1 MVEKPV
7 VLFADSSSDL
17 GDALQ
22 ERYNVQII
30 PIHVVVDGKTYD
42 DGKEISTDAIYQRFY
57 DEKLL
62 PKTAAINPNEYMN
75 AFTPWIEKGYEVVYI
90 GLGGALSSCMQ
101 SSFLVAEEM
110 EGVYPV
116 DSCNLSTGIGLL
128 VIRAAELIAEGKSAA
143 EVQQEI
149 KALTGKSHA
158 SFILDTLT
166 FLSAGGRCSAVTALA
181 ASLLNLKPCIRVDN
195 KDGSMGVGKK
205 YRGKLIK
212 VLEKYVEEELSSYGD
227 TLDTSRIFITH
238 SGIDEEC
245 IEAVRARIN
254 SMVQFDEIHVTRASS
269 TISCHCGPNTLGILF
284 MTK

>member
-1 MVEKPV
+1 M
-7 VLFADSSSDL
+7 
-17 GDALQ
+17 
-22 ERYNVQII
+22 
-30 PIHVVVDGKTYD
+30 
-42 DGKEISTDAIYQRFY
+42 
-57 DEKLL
+57 
-62 PKTAAINPNEYMN
+62 
-75 AFTPWIEKGYEVVYI
+75 
-90 GLGGALSSCMQ
+90 
-101 SSFLVAEEM
+101 
-110 EGVYPV
+110 YPV

-149 KALTGKSHA
+149 KAMTGKSHA

-238 SGIDEEC
+238 SGIEPEIVD
-245 IEAVRARIN
+245 AVKSYLESLGRFAE
-254 SMVQFDEIHVTRASS
+254 FHETRAGGVISS
-269 TISCHCGPNTLGILF
+269 HCGPGTLGVLF
-284 MTK
+284 VEE

>member
-1 MVEKPV
+1 MAEKPV

-17 GDALQ
+17 GQALQ

-110 EGVYPV
+110 DKG
-116 DSCNLSTGIGLL
+116 
-128 VIRAAELIAEGKSAA
+128 
-143 EVQQEI
+143 
-149 KALTGKSHA
+149 
-158 SFILDTLT
+158 
-166 FLSAGGRCSAVTALA
+166 
-181 ASLLNLKPCIRVDN
+181 
-195 KDGSMGVGKK
+195 
-205 YRGKLIK
+205 
-212 VLEKYVEEELSSYGD
+212 
-227 TLDTSRIFITH
+227 
-238 SGIDEEC
+238 
-245 IEAVRARIN
+245 
-254 SMVQFDEIHVTRASS
+254 
-269 TISCHCGPNTLGILF
+269 
-284 MTK
+284 

>member
-1 MVEKPV
+1 MADKPV
-7 VLFADSSSDL
+7 VLFADSASDL
-17 GDALQ
+17 GAELI
-22 ERYNVQII
+22 ERYKVQIL
-30 PIHVVVDGKTYD
+30 PIHVVMDGKSYD
-42 DGKEISTDAIYQRFY
+42 DGKDVSADAIFQRFY
-57 DEKLL
+57 DEKVL
-62 PKTAAINPNEYMN
+62 PKTAAINPSEFIE

-101 SSFLVAEEM
+101 SCLIAADEL

-116 DSCNLSTGIGLL
+116 DSCSLSTGIGLL
-128 VIRAAELIAEGKSAA
+128 IIRAAELIAEGKSAA
-143 EVQQEI
+143 EVQQAI
-149 KALTGKSHA
+149 KELTCKSHA
-158 SFILDTLT
+158 SFIIDTLT

-212 VLEKYVEEELSSYGD
+212 VLEKYVEEELDSYGD

-245 IEAVRARIN
+245 IEAVKAKIN
-254 SMVQFDEIHVTRASS
+254 SKVTFDEIYVTRASS